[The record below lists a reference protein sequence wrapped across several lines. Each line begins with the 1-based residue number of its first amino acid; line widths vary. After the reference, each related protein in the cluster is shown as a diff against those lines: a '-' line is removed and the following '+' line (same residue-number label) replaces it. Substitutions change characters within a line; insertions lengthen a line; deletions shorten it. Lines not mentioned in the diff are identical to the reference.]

1 MQPSRPPLPPQPTN
15 SKTKIEHG
23 EPNMKYIHITE
34 EEQQALM
41 QVLDAYVR
49 SAGLNGAQTALVLA
63 QKVQNAEDVEE
74 PEE

>member
-1 MQPSRPPLPPQPTN
+1 
-15 SKTKIEHG
+15 
-23 EPNMKYIHITE
+23 MKYIHITE

-63 QKVQNAEDVEE
+63 QKVQNAQDVEE